1 MKKQSYTYLSSFLNN
16 RLSANSGEKSTLIV
30 KKPLGIAPREM
41 LRRLEKAI
49 SLGELTDVFPD
60 PEKLG
65 FKFSDGT
72 YQRANG
78 KGTSRDFVIFDLE
91 AFEKWFTEHEPSFK
105 VGNSSKKKTAEE
117 LSTMSSEERK
127 AYFKLEIEKL
137 KKKHQEKG

>member
-1 MKKQSYTYLSSFLNN
+1 MKKQPYTYLSSFLNN
-16 RLSANSGEKSTLIV
+16 RLSANLGKESTLIV

-41 LRRLEKAI
+41 LRRLERSI

-60 PEKLG
+60 PEKRG

-78 KGTSRDFVIFDLE
+78 KGTSRDFVIFNLE

-117 LSTMSSEERK
+117 LSTMSPEERK
-127 AYFKLEIEKL
+127 AYFKPEIEKL
-137 KKKHQEKG
+137 RKKHQEKD